1 MMKPLFRP
9 SQFSLMAPPMPGKKY
24 TRDTAVSG
32 LKDPAPITVIL
43 AATVLTALWTRWLPV
58 PHGALLVADA
68 LGLALFALS
77 GAKVAQDMGCSTP
90 VMVLMGTLTGC
101 GGGLV
106 RDVLTA
112 QVPMILRADIYAS
125 AAVLGILVYRLL
137 RATPL
142 PTAPA
147 FVLAAVVIAGC
158 RLMAVAYGWQLP
170 VLAPTR

>member
-1 MMKPLFRP
+1 M
-9 SQFSLMAPPMPGKKY
+9 PPMRASQAKTGGGAKLEM
-24 TRDTAVSG
+24 TLGARAIGADLGEWSRFVA
-32 LKDPAPITVIL
+32 
-43 AATVLTALWTRWLPV
+43 AATQGFV
-58 PHGALLVADA
+58 H
-68 LGLALFALS
+68 
-77 GAKVAQDMGCSTP
+77 
-90 VMVLMGTLTGC
+90 
-101 GGGLV
+101 V